1 MIHLIKILLFG
12 IVNAAGFYAIPIMAN
27 IAVITEMYP
36 RFSSEA
42 GVNTF
47 NNLFYGGGQ
56 IAWGIAAVA
65 SLGYFV
71 AKNVEL
77 RVLLILAPIFM
88 PVLYGVGLII
98 YCHFSPNL

>member
-12 IVNAAGFYAIPIMAN
+12 IVNAAGFYAIPIIAN
-27 IAVITEMYP
+27 VAVITELYP

-42 GVNTF
+42 DVNTF

-71 AKNVEL
+71 ARNVEL
-77 RVLLILAPIFM
+77 RVLLILAPIFV
-88 PVLYGVGLII
+88 PVIFGVGLMT
-98 YCHFSPNL
+98 YTHLSGNL